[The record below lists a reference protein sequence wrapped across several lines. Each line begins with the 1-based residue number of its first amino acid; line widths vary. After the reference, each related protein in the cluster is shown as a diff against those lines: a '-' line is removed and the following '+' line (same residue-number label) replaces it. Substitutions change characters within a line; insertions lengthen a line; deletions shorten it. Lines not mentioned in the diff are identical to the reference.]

1 MADSVRTNS
10 SREVWTSTQV
20 YTLAAVCLFI
30 GIAAGWLSRGS
41 QARPV
46 VAAQT
51 AAASIPIPPDL
62 SAQTS
67 ATQAQSAAADQQAAP
82 LLAQLKTDPGNAE
95 LLATLGNVYYDS
107 GQYQKAIEFYQR
119 SLRITPDNANVRT
132 DLGTAY
138 WYTGDPDSAIAE
150 YQKALSSAPNQANAL
165 FNMGIVKWRGKKD
178 ANGALSAWQKLLDTN
193 PNYENRDKVLQ
204 LMAEARQS

>member
-1 MADSVRTNS
+1 MADSDRKNS
-10 SREVWTSTQV
+10 PREVWTSIQV
-20 YTLAAVCLFI
+20 YTLAAVCLLV

-41 QARPV
+41 QAPPV
-46 VAAQT
+46 SVAQT

-62 SAQTS
+62 SVQTS
-67 ATQAQSAAADQQAAP
+67 AAQAQSAADQQAAP
-82 LLAQLKTDPGNAE
+82 LLAQLKNDPSNAE
-95 LLATLGNVYYDS
+95 LLATLGNVYYDG
-107 GQYQKAIEFYQR
+107 GQYPRAIEFYQR

-138 WYTGDPDSAIAE
+138 WYRGDPDTAIAE
-150 YQKALSSAPNQANAL
+150 YQKALSSVPNQANAL

-178 ANGALSAWQKLLDTN
+178 VNGAIAAWQKLLDTN

-204 LMAEARQS
+204 FMAEARRS